1 MSVTSRV
8 LSGGRDRSWESAMGR
23 EILRQVILRRG
34 HLLRALY
41 STPPSTS
48 VFVRR
53 IQTDGGKDSPTD
65 STEDFE
71 KRLFGDMD
79 EGGSSDPF
87 FRKLDRVERSFTR
100 SNADMQ
106 SSGDGDSEYEEV
118 TDDKSDL
125 EDEQDYFLRKVGG
138 EFFKHSDEVY
148 EEDYTY
154 RPDVNYRQGDTYTIK
169 DLDLTKPATR
179 PPRRQEFETTTKEVL
194 LKADFRNVRFL
205 ANFITEAGIINKRSQ
220 TRISAKA
227 QRRVAREIKTAR
239 AFGLMPFTSMG
250 TKPFIFGKDME
261 DHHRDYEYNTYDD
274 QAGIDDGVL
283 DVQPI
288 QKS

>member
-1 MSVTSRV
+1 
-8 LSGGRDRSWESAMGR
+8 MGR
-23 EILRQVILRRG
+23 EILRQVLLHRG
-34 HLLRALY
+34 RLLRALS

-53 IQTDGGKDSPTD
+53 FQADGGNDNPTD
-65 STEDFE
+65 STDDFE
-71 KRLFGDMD
+71 KRLFGDMNG
-79 EGGSSDPF
+79 GGSSDPF
-87 FRKLDRVERSFTR
+87 FRKLDRIERSFTR
-100 SNADMQ
+100 ANAEMQ
-106 SSGDGDSEYEEV
+106 SSRGDDSEYEEV
-118 TDDKSDL
+118 MGDDSEK
-125 EDEQDYFLRKVGG
+125 DEVDELLSRVGQG
-138 EFFKHSDEVY
+138 FFKHNDEVY
-148 EEDYTY
+148 EEDYAF
-154 RPDVNYRQGDTYTIK
+154 RPDVTFRPGDTYTIK
-169 DLDLTKPATR
+169 
-179 PPRRQEFETTTKEVL
+179 
-194 LKADFRNVRFL
+194 NVRFL
-205 ANFITEAGIINKRSQ
+205 ANFVTEAGIIIKRSQ

-274 QAGIDDGVL
+274 QAGIDDAVL

>member
-1 MSVTSRV
+1 
-8 LSGGRDRSWESAMGR
+8 MGR
-23 EILRQVILRRG
+23 EILRQVLLHRG
-34 HLLRALY
+34 RLLRALS

-53 IQTDGGKDSPTD
+53 FQADGGNDNPTD
-65 STEDFE
+65 STDDFE
-71 KRLFGDMD
+71 KRLFGDMNG
-79 EGGSSDPF
+79 GGSSDPF
-87 FRKLDRVERSFTR
+87 FRKLDRIERSFTR
-100 SNADMQ
+100 ANAEMQ
-106 SSGDGDSEYEEV
+106 SSRGDDSEYEEV
-118 TDDKSDL
+118 MGDDSEK
-125 EDEQDYFLRKVGG
+125 DEVDELLSRVGQG
-138 EFFKHSDEVY
+138 FFKHNDEVY
-148 EEDYTY
+148 EEDYAF
-154 RPDVNYRQGDTYTIK
+154 RPDVTFRPGDTYTIK
-169 DLDLTKPATR
+169 DLDLTKPAGR
-179 PPRRQEFETTTKEVL
+179 PPPQRHEFQTTTEEVL
-194 LKADFRNVRFL
+194 KKADFRNVRFL
-205 ANFITEAGIINKRSQ
+205 ANFVTEAGIIIKRSQ

-274 QAGIDDGVL
+274 QAGIDDAVL